1 MASKKTPSPPPERME
16 DRLARAMGAALKAA
30 RLRAGLTQAQAAEK
44 VGLAA
49 GVYGRLERGGMMPS
63 VQTLRRIS
71 AALKVPSD
79 TLLGLTSSEVTAWVD
94 AVPEAPQEPAEL
106 RRLSR
111 NLRKLSTSDLKVL
124 HVVALALA
132 R

>member
-1 MASKKTPSPPPERME
+1 
-16 DRLARAMGAALKAA
+16 MGAALKEA

-71 AALKVPSD
+71 TVLKVPSD
-79 TLLGLTSSEVTAWVD
+79 GLLGLTSSEVTAWVD
-94 AVPEAPQEPAEL
+94 AAPEAPQESAEL
-106 RRLSR
+106 RRLAR
-111 NLRKLSTSDLKVL
+111 NLRRLSNSDLKVL